1 MNPIFTIFN
10 LFALLYIFRGVQ
22 IVWQIVRQW
31 GLLLQEP
38 LTRAKKWLGDQ
49 AAFFVAV
56 PPSVALHELFHAL
69 ATWLVGGQIVDFG
82 YGGFWGYVVPVGD
95 FTPAQ
100 NWFIAIAGTLANL
113 IFGAVLWLALRHHR
127 ASSFRY
133 FGLRAFRFQLY
144 FALVY
149 YPIFTMFLPTIS
161 DWRFIYDFSATPLL
175 STVTA
180 VLHIGTLVI
189 FYRAD
194 RAGWFEMAGFETVN
208 EQAAFETLAQQA
220 AQNPQD
226 RALAMQVID
235 GLRRGGAEHRA
246 THELQQYLLSHPKDG
261 DATALLAA
269 LEAGKNN
276 HVSAKSKANAEKALQ
291 LGIQNPRQEAA
302 AWRILGEYALER
314 NQYPTAVTHFSQGI
328 SVLNNWPADDFGRRD
343 YQNYQAY
350 LYHQRSLA
358 YRRQSQYD
366 QAYQDMTQAVQL
378 SQQAGQE
385 KQTAVYQ
392 QECHI
397 IEQQAGRPL
406 GNSYNPH
413 AGKDVV

>member
-1 MNPIFTIFN
+1 MNPVFLLFN
-10 LFALLYIFRGVQ
+10 LFALIYIFRGVQ

-69 ATWLVGGQIVDFG
+69 ATWLVGGRIVDFG

-100 NWFIAIAGTLANL
+100 NWLIAIAGTWANL
-113 IFGAVLWLALRHHR
+113 LFGALLWLALRHHR

-149 YPIFTMFLPTIS
+149 YPIFTLFIPTIS
-161 DWRFIYDFSATPLL
+161 DWRIIYDFSATPVL
-175 STVTA
+175 SGITA
-180 VLHIGTLVI
+180 VLHITTLYL

-194 RAGWFEMAGFETVN
+194 RDGWFEMAGFETVN
-208 EQAAFETLAQQA
+208 EQAAFDTVAQQA

-235 GLRRGGAEHRA
+235 GLRRGGAEHKA
-246 THELQQYLLSHPKDG
+246 TTELQQYLLTHPEDG
-261 DATALLAA
+261 DATVLLAA
-269 LEAGKNN
+269 LQAGKNN
-276 HVSAKSKANAEKALQ
+276 HVSAQSKANAEKALR
-291 LGIQNPRQEAA
+291 LGIQNPRQEAIA
-302 AWRILGEYALER
+302 YRLLGEYALER
-314 NQYPTAVTHFSQGI
+314 NQYQEAVNQFSQALMAL
-328 SVLNNWPADDFGRRD
+328 SRNAQQADQAGL
-343 YQNYQAY
+343 QAY
-350 LYHQRSLA
+350 LYHLRSLA
-358 YRRQSQYD
+358 YRRQGQYE

-378 SQQAGQE
+378 SQQTEHEG
-385 KQTAVYQ
+385 QTAVYR
-392 QECHI
+392 QELDI
-397 IEQQAGRPL
+397 IQQQAGRPL
-406 GNSYNPH
+406 GSSHNPY
-413 AGKDVV
+413 ADEDVV

>member
-1 MNPIFTIFN
+1 MNSIFNLFN
-10 LFALLYIFRGVQ
+10 LFALLYIFRGIQ

-31 GLLLQEP
+31 GLLKQEP

-69 ATWLVGGQIVDFG
+69 ATWLVGGQIVDYG
-82 YGGFWGYVVPVGD
+82 YGVFWGYVVPVGN

-100 NWFIAIAGTLANL
+100 NWLIAIAGTWANL
-113 IFGAVLWLALRHHR
+113 LFGAGLWLALRHHP

-149 YPIFTMFLPTIS
+149 YPIFTIFLPTIS
-161 DWRFIYDFSATPLL
+161 DWRVIYNFSATPIL

-180 VLHIGTLVI
+180 VLHILTLII

-194 RAGWFEMAGFETVN
+194 RAGWFEMAGFETVA
-208 EQAAFETLAQQA
+208 EQKQFAALNQQA

-226 RALAMQVID
+226 RETALLMID
-235 GLRRGGAEHRA
+235 ELRRGGAAHKAA
-246 THELQQYLLSHPKDG
+246 TQLKQYLQNHPDDG
-261 DATALLAA
+261 EAVSMLAA
-269 LEAGKNN
+269 LQAGQHN
-276 HVSAKSKANAEKALQ
+276 HVSAESQANAEKALG
-291 LGIQNPRQEAA
+291 LGIQNPRLAA
-302 AWRILGEYALER
+302 SAYRILGDHALER
-314 NQYPTAVTHFSQGI
+314 DQYQTAVNHFTEGI
-328 SVLNNWPADDFGRRD
+328 TALSKPMAEEANAPQTKT
-343 YQNYQAY
+343 YQSY

-358 YRRQSQYD
+358 YRRQNQYD
-366 QAYQDMTQAVQL
+366 QAYQDMERAVELAQG
-378 SQQAGQE
+378 AGNEQ
-385 KQTAVYQ
+385 QTAVYQ
-392 QECHI
+392 QELHI

-406 GNSYNPH
+406 GNSYNPPSSE
-413 AGKDVV
+413 DVV

>member
-1 MNPIFTIFN
+1 MNPIFGLFN
-10 LFALLYIFRGVQ
+10 LLALLYIFRGVQ

-100 NWFIAIAGTLANL
+100 DWFIAIAGTLANL

-149 YPIFTMFLPTIS
+149 YPIFTIFLPTIS
-161 DWRFIYDFSATPLL
+161 DWRIIYDFSATPVL
-175 STVTA
+175 SAVTA
-180 VLHIGTLVI
+180 VLHIASLVI

-208 EQAAFETLAQQA
+208 EQAAFESLAQQA
-220 AQNPQD
+220 TQNPQD
-226 RALAMQVID
+226 RALTMQMID
-235 GLRRGGAEHRA
+235 GLRRGDAEHKA
-246 THELQQYLLSHPKDG
+246 TYELQQYLLTHPEDG

-269 LEAGKNN
+269 LQAGKNN
-276 HVSAKSKANAEKALQ
+276 HVPAKSKDNAEKALR
-291 LGIQNPRQEAA
+291 LGIQNPRQEATA
-302 AWRILGEYALER
+302 YRLLGEYALER
-314 NQYPTAVTHFSQGI
+314 NQYQAAVNQFSQA
-328 SVLNNWPADDFGRRD
+328 LTALRQANNQPDQAAFL
-343 YQNYQAY
+343 AY
-350 LYHQRSLA
+350 LYHSRSLA
-358 YRRQSQYD
+358 YRRQGQYD

-378 SQQAGQE
+378 SQQTEHEQ
-385 KQTAVYQ
+385 QTAVYQ
-392 QECHI
+392 QELHI

-406 GNSYNPH
+406 GSSYNPH
-413 AGKDVV
+413 ADEDVV